1 MQGTF
6 SYKTVLRDTYN
17 NTKQNSQAPSF
28 SCVFFHQAWVSL
40 ASPTFSSY
48 TSCLNNMN
56 FPSVLAFGDFSFL
69 IRECVREEKNPL
81 KRYITHGDLR
91 NERLQCLENPWVC
104 IIHSKSPGKSFQ
116 AFPRIFVLCVHLFE
130 EVNLW
135 RWKSER

>member
-56 FPSVLAFGDFSFL
+56 FPSVLAFGDFSCNIL

-81 KRYITHGDLR
+81 KKYITHGDLR
-91 NERLQCLENPWVC
+91 NERLQCLENPVSLY
-104 IIHSKSPGKSFQ
+104 HSFKIPRKKFSSISTDFCFMCSSF
-116 AFPRIFVLCVHLFE
+116 
-130 EVNLW
+130 W
-135 RWKSER
+135 RS